1 MKKIKKF
8 WNTYK
13 TPILWGAGAL
23 ATHWLLGATD
33 IDEKTNYLCRYIPY
47 LMFGHAAG
55 SAAARSLDKDAPPMK
70 RYFTYLGAAAAAT
83 GLWKGWEYVG
93 SHVSQIAET
102 LKQIPSAGV
111 YGKTGF
117 PGSSGPEAAEDFAL
131 TSGLLAAY
139 RLPVL
144 VKDVK
149 SYVSKQISELK

>member
-1 MKKIKKF
+1 MKFYSVQEMLRTIKKF
-8 WNTYK
+8 
-13 TPILWGAGAL
+13 
-23 ATHWLLGATD
+23 
-33 IDEKTNYLCRYIPY
+33 IDYSKEENINLYIE
-47 LMFGHAAG
+47 FEG
-55 SAAARSLDKDAPPMK
+55 SVFANFMNDLEELKEEAK
-70 RYFTYLGAAAAAT
+70 RA
-83 GLWKGWEYVG
+83 
-93 SHVSQIAET
+93 
-102 LKQIPSAGV
+102 KQIPSAGV